1 MHLNYGKTK
10 KIKLNIDMEIL
21 TYSMKWL
28 EVVLRWGHVLFA
40 VLWVGNSFLFNYLDN
55 KLNKDISGD
64 DVDGEGYLMHSG
76 YYYKLLRLKKSPP
89 PQYLNSL
96 VIFKWQSY
104 LTFVT
109 GILLLIIIYY
119 YNSGILMVD
128 KRILEIKPLY
138 AILISVVSLVISWF
152 VYDLLC
158 KSKIINNNKIFIS
171 IIFIFLAVIS
181 FGFTKIFGPKF
192 AFLSVGLIIGSNMFG
207 NVFTVII
214 PNQMNIINSSKKN
227 EKFDTNLSL
236 AAKQRSIH
244 NNYSTFLVLFI
255 MLSGHYSF
263 IVYHK
268 YNWLILCLAALL
280 SGTARHYFNL
290 RGRNI
295 HRLYILISS
304 FLSLVVLAVLLLI
317 FKN

>member
-1 MHLNYGKTK
+1 
-10 KIKLNIDMEIL
+10 MEL
-21 TYSMKWL
+21 VPYALKWL
-28 EVVLRWGHVLFA
+28 ELVLRWGHVLFA
-40 VLWVGNSFLFNYLDN
+40 ILWVGNSFLFNYLDN
-55 KLNKDISGD
+55 KLNKDISSED
-64 DVDGEGYLMHSG
+64 IDGEGYLMHSG
-76 YYYKLLRLKKSPP
+76 YYYKLTRLKKSPP
-89 PQYLNSL
+89 LQYLNSL

-109 GILLLIIIYY
+109 GVLLLIVIYY
-119 YNSGILMVD
+119 YNSGVLMVD
-128 KRILEIKPLY
+128 KRVLQISPLY
-138 AILISVVSLVISWF
+138 AILISLLSLIVSWF
-152 VYDLLC
+152 VYDFLC
-158 KSKIINNNKIFIS
+158 KSKLINNNILFIS
-171 IIFIFLAVIS
+171 IIFILLIIVS
-181 FGFTKIFGPKF
+181 FILTKIFGPKF
-192 AFLSVGLIIGSNMFG
+192 AFLSVGLIIGTNMFG
-207 NVFTVII
+207 NVFTAII

-227 EKFDTNLSL
+227 EKFDTSLSL

-268 YNWLILCLAALL
+268 YNWLILCLFALIL
-280 SGTARHYFNL
+280 GVARHYFNL

-304 FLSLVVLAVLLLI
+304 IIALIILAVLLFF

>member
-1 MHLNYGKTK
+1 
-10 KIKLNIDMEIL
+10 MEL
-21 TYSMKWL
+21 VPYALKWL
-28 EVVLRWGHVLFA
+28 ELVLRWGHVLFA
-40 VLWVGNSFLFNYLDN
+40 ILWVGNSFLFNYLDN
-55 KLNKDISGD
+55 KLNKDISSED
-64 DVDGEGYLMHSG
+64 IDGEGYLMHSG
-76 YYYKLLRLKKSPP
+76 YYYKLTRLKKSPP
-89 PQYLNSL
+89 LQYLNSL

-109 GILLLIIIYY
+109 GVLLLIVIYY
-119 YNSGILMVD
+119 YNSGVLMVD
-128 KRILEIKPLY
+128 KRVLQISPLY
-138 AILISVVSLVISWF
+138 AILISLLSLIVSWF
-152 VYDLLC
+152 VYDFLC
-158 KSKIINNNKIFIS
+158 KSKLINNNILFIS
-171 IIFIFLAVIS
+171 IIFILLIIVS
-181 FGFTKIFGPKF
+181 FILTKIFGPKF
-192 AFLSVGLIIGSNMFG
+192 AFLSVGLIIGTNMFG

-227 EKFDTNLSL
+227 EKFVTSLSL

-268 YNWLILCLAALL
+268 YNWLILCLVALI
-280 SGTARHYFNL
+280 SVTTRHYFNL

-304 FLSLVVLAVLLLI
+304 ILSLVVLAVLLLI

>member
-1 MHLNYGKTK
+1 
-10 KIKLNIDMEIL
+10 MEFIPYTL
-21 TYSMKWL
+21 KWL
-28 EVVLRWGHVLFA
+28 ELILRWGHVLFA
-40 VLWVGNSFLFNYLDN
+40 ILWVGNSFLFNYLDN
-55 KLNKDISGD
+55 KLHKDISSND
-64 DVDGEGYLMHSG
+64 IDGEGYLMHSG
-76 YYYKLLRLKKSPP
+76 YFYKLTRLKKSPP
-89 PQYLNSL
+89 LEYLKSL

-109 GILLLIIIYY
+109 GILLLIVIYY
-119 YNSGILMVD
+119 YNSGVLMVD
-128 KRILEIKPLY
+128 KRILEITPFN
-138 AILISVVSLVISWF
+138 AILISIISLVVSWF
-152 VYDLLC
+152 FYDFLC
-158 KSKIINNNKIFIS
+158 KSKIINNNILFIS
-171 IIFIFLAVIS
+171 IIFILLVLVS
-181 FGFTKIFGPKF
+181 FGLTKIFGPKF

-214 PNQMNIINSSKKN
+214 PNQMNIINSSSKN
-227 EKFDTNLSL
+227 EKFDANLSL
-236 AAKQRSIH
+236 AAKHRSIH

-268 YNWLILCLAALL
+268 YNWLILCLVALI

-304 FLSLVVLAVLLLI
+304 ILSLVVLAVLLLI

>member
-1 MHLNYGKTK
+1 MDFLPYT
-10 KIKLNIDMEIL
+10 L
-21 TYSMKWL
+21 KWL
-28 EVVLRWGHVLFA
+28 ELILRWSHVLFA
-40 VLWVGNSFLFNYLDN
+40 ILWVGNSFLFNYLDN
-55 KLNKDISGD
+55 KLNKNISSEDI
-64 DVDGEGYLMHSG
+64 DGEGYLMHSG
-76 YYYKLLRLKKSPP
+76 YYYKLTRLKKSPP
-89 PQYLNSL
+89 IQYLGNL

-119 YNSGILMVD
+119 YNSGVLMID
-128 KRILEIKPLY
+128 KRVLQISPLY
-138 AILISVVSLVISWF
+138 AILISISSLVVFWF
-152 VYDLLC
+152 IYDFLC
-158 KSKIINNNKIFIS
+158 KSKLINNNTLFLL
-171 IIFIFLAVIS
+171 IIFTLLIIVS
-181 FGFTKIFGPKF
+181 FIFTKIFGPKF
-192 AFLSVGLIIGSNMFG
+192 AFLSVGLIIGTNMFG

-214 PNQMNIINSSKKN
+214 PNQTNIINSSKRK
-227 EKFDTNLSL
+227 EKFDLSLSL

-263 IVYHK
+263 VVYHK
-268 YNWLILCLAALL
+268 YNWLILCLIALI
-280 SGTARHYFNL
+280 SVAARHYFNL

-304 FLSLVVLAVLLLI
+304 ILSLIVLAVLLLI

>member
-1 MHLNYGKTK
+1 
-10 KIKLNIDMEIL
+10 MEFIPYTL
-21 TYSMKWL
+21 KWL
-28 EVVLRWGHVLFA
+28 ELILRWGHVLFSI
-40 VLWVGNSFLFNYLDN
+40 LWVGNSFLFNYLDN
-55 KLNKDISGD
+55 KLNKNISSDDI
-64 DVDGEGYLMHSG
+64 DGEGYLMHSG
-76 YYYKLLRLKKSPP
+76 YYYKLIRLKKSPP
-89 PQYLNSL
+89 SNYLNSL

-119 YNSGILMVD
+119 YNSSILMVD
-128 KRILEIKPLY
+128 KRVLEITSLN
-138 AILISVVSLVISWF
+138 AILISIVSLVISWF
-152 VYDLLC
+152 IYDFLC
-158 KSKIINNNKIFIS
+158 KSKIIKNNVLFIS
-171 IIFIFLAVIS
+171 IIFILLALVS
-181 FGFTKIFGPKF
+181 FGLTKIFGPQF

-214 PNQMNIINSSKKN
+214 PNQKNIINSSLKN
-227 EKFDTNLSL
+227 EKFDTSLSL

-268 YNWLILCLAALL
+268 YNWLILCLVALI
-280 SGTARHYFNL
+280 SATARHFFNL
-290 RGRNI
+290 RGKNI
-295 HRLYILISS
+295 HRLNILIFSI
-304 FLSLVVLAVLLLI
+304 LALIALAVFLFI

>member
-1 MHLNYGKTK
+1 
-10 KIKLNIDMEIL
+10 MEFLPYTI
-21 TYSMKWL
+21 KWL
-28 EVVLRWGHVLFA
+28 EVILRWGHVLFA
-40 VLWVGNSFLFNYLDN
+40 ILWVGNSFLFNYLDN
-55 KLNKDISGD
+55 KLNKNISSNDI
-64 DVDGEGYLMHSG
+64 DGEGYLMHSG
-76 YYYKLLRLKKSPP
+76 YYYKLTRLKISPP
-89 PQYLNSL
+89 LDYLNRL

-109 GILLLIIIYY
+109 GILLLAIIYY
-119 YNSGILMVD
+119 YNSSVLMVD
-128 KRILEIKPLY
+128 KRVLEISPLN
-138 AILISVVSLVISWF
+138 AIVISLASLIFSWF

-158 KSKIINNNKIFIS
+158 KSKLINNNILFAS
-171 IIFIFLAVIS
+171 IIFILLIIVSFFL
-181 FGFTKIFGPKF
+181 TKIFGPKF
-192 AFLSVGLIIGSNMFG
+192 AFLSVGLIIGTNMFG

-227 EKFDTNLSL
+227 VKFDNSLSL

-255 MLSGHYSF
+255 MLSGHYNF

-268 YNWLILCLAALL
+268 YNWLILCLVALI
-280 SGTARHYFNL
+280 SVAARHYFNL

-304 FLSLVVLAVLLLI
+304 ILALVILAVLLLI
-317 FKN
+317 IKI

>member
-1 MHLNYGKTK
+1 
-10 KIKLNIDMEIL
+10 MEFIPYTL
-21 TYSMKWL
+21 KWL
-28 EVVLRWGHVLFA
+28 ELILRWGHILFA
-40 VLWVGNSFLFNYLDN
+40 ILWVGNSFLFNYLDN
-55 KLNKDISGD
+55 KLNKNISSDDI
-64 DVDGEGYLMHSG
+64 DGEGYLMHSG
-76 YYYKLLRLKKSPP
+76 YYYKLTRLKKSPP
-89 PQYLNSL
+89 LEYLNSL

-119 YNSGILMVD
+119 YNSSILMVD
-128 KRILEIKPLY
+128 KRVLEITSLN
-138 AILISVVSLVISWF
+138 AILISIVSLVISWF
-152 VYDLLC
+152 IYDFLC
-158 KSKIINNNKIFIS
+158 KSKIIKNNVLFIS
-171 IIFIFLAVIS
+171 IIFILLALVS
-181 FGFTKIFGPKF
+181 FGLTQIFGPQF

-214 PNQMNIINSSKKN
+214 PNQKNIINSSLKN
-227 EKFDTNLSL
+227 EKFDTSLSL

-268 YNWLILCLAALL
+268 YNWLILCLVALI
-280 SGTARHYFNL
+280 SATARHFFNL
-290 RGRNI
+290 KGKNI
-295 HRLYILISS
+295 HRLNILIFSI
-304 FLSLVVLAVLLLI
+304 LALITLAVFLFI

>member
-1 MHLNYGKTK
+1 MDLIPYT
-10 KIKLNIDMEIL
+10 L
-21 TYSMKWL
+21 KWL
-28 EVVLRWGHVLFA
+28 ELILRWGHVLFA
-40 VLWVGNSFLFNYLDN
+40 ILWVGNSFLFNYLDN
-55 KLNKDISGD
+55 KLNKSISSNDI
-64 DVDGEGYLMHSG
+64 DGEGYLMHSG
-76 YYYKLLRLKKSPP
+76 YYYKLTRLKKSPP
-89 PQYLNSL
+89 LEYLNSL

-119 YNSGILMVD
+119 YNSPVLMIDTRV
-128 KRILEIKPLY
+128 LEIASFN
-138 AILISVVSLVISWF
+138 AILISVLFLVISWF
-152 VYDLLC
+152 IYDLLC
-158 KSKIINNNKIFIS
+158 KSKIIKNNLLFVS
-171 IIFIFLAVIS
+171 IIFILLLFVS
-181 FGFTKIFGPKF
+181 FVLTKIFGPKF

-214 PNQMNIINSSKKN
+214 PNQKNIINSSLKN
-227 EKFDTNLSL
+227 EKFDTSLSL

-268 YNWLILCLAALL
+268 YNWLILCVVALI
-280 SGTARHYFNL
+280 SATARHFFNL
-290 RGRNI
+290 RGKNI
-295 HRLYILISS
+295 HRLNILIFSI
-304 FLSLVVLAVLLLI
+304 LALITLAVFLFI